1 MHSNRR
7 IFSFNHFR
15 KLGGFIRSIY
25 FGEISL
31 RHAIERQNYI
41 EDLLRS
47 LNGYKPKKQ
56 RKMQSKKEVLE
67 NAQKSFDGRRRIVYV
82 FEKNIFLLPSQPIKD
97 MNRMLLI
104 YH

>member
-7 IFSFNHFR
+7 IFNFNHFR

-31 RHAIERQNYI
+31 RHAIERQSYI
-41 EDLLRS
+41 EDLHRS

-56 RKMQSKKEVLE
+56 RKMQSTKEVLE
-67 NAQKSFDGRRRIVYV
+67 NAQ
-82 FEKNIFLLPSQPIKD
+82 NLLMEEDRLFTHLKKIYSYYLHNPSKI
-97 MNRMLLI
+97 
-104 YH
+104 